1 MAKDAAV
8 EKAIENGRAQAA
20 RILKVRQKAL
30 RRRERAL
37 KSTAKLAMRGAAAV
51 AAGTLVAEGDSWFD
65 YPFDDVLKEL
75 EDGFAYEI
83 ESVAHKGDPIEEMAY
98 GGGQLEELTRRLE
111 KLLRHGTVPKAILI
125 SGGGND
131 VVGVEFAMLLNH
143 VDSAIAGLNGKVLD
157 GVVDERV
164 RLAYAHIIASVTD
177 VCEKM
182 TGARVPILV
191 HGYDYPVPD
200 GRGFWGGWAFLPG
213 PWLEPG
219 FRQKGF
225 GDLAQR
231 KRIAR
236 ELIDR
241 MNAMVSALCALPE
254 FAHVHHVD
262 LRQVLSSGD
271 DYEDWWDNELHPT
284 AKGFK
289 KVAQR
294 FENALQALP

>member
-8 EKAIENGRAQAA
+8 EKAIENGRAHAA

-182 TGARVPILV
+182 TAARVPILSPRCAPFPSSPTFTMWTCARCCRAATTTRIGGTTSFIRPRRASRKSRSGSKTRSSRCPEAY
-191 HGYDYPVPD
+191 HGLRITP
-200 GRGFWGGWAFLPG
+200 GRAP
-213 PWLEPG
+213 
-219 FRQKGF
+219 
-225 GDLAQR
+225 
-231 KRIAR
+231 
-236 ELIDR
+236 
-241 MNAMVSALCALPE
+241 
-254 FAHVHHVD
+254 
-262 LRQVLSSGD
+262 
-271 DYEDWWDNELHPT
+271 
-284 AKGFK
+284 
-289 KVAQR
+289 
-294 FENALQALP
+294 